1 MTLGTAAAIELR
13 SFLSIE
19 NEVGG
24 KGVRKRFDRI
34 VIVDEMQFGFIS
46 ARGMIAAVFIVRRMQ
61 EEYHAKGKKLYMC
74 FVDLEIFLGQ
84 NTKESVRMFN
94 AEEKNTISSD

>member
-1 MTLGTAAAIELR
+1 MILGTAAAIELR

-34 VIVDEMQFGFIS
+34 VIVDEMQFGFMP
-46 ARGMIAAVFIVRRMQ
+46 ARGMIATVFILKRMQ

-74 FVDLEIFLGQ
+74 FVDLEKTFDRIPRKVLECLML
-84 NTKESVRMFN
+84 KKR
-94 AEEKNTISSD
+94 IP